1 MRQLQ
6 DRVCVVTGGGGSIGF
21 ASVQAFLAEGAR
33 VMLVD
38 VARDNLDRCMAKLIA
53 DGVAAD
59 RVATQ
64 VADVGSASQ
73 TQGYLRATL
82 ERWGKID
89 VIFSNAGN
97 AGSISPLAEF
107 PEDVFDE
114 VLRVHV
120 RGAFLACKYG
130 IPQMNDGGSVIITS
144 SVVGLRGD
152 PGPYAYITAKHAQ
165 VGLMRSVAKEAAAR
179 RIRVNTIHPGPTRNT
194 FQNQIEQKLST
205 VLGRDAGSFF
215 DDLIP
220 LHRHAAPEEIARSVL
235 FLASEQSSFITGST
249 LVVDGGMTA

>member
-1 MRQLQ
+1 VYVRNK
-6 DRVCVVTGGGGSIGF
+6 RTGL
-21 ASVQAFLAEGAR
+21 LAEALTASSVHPIWCDPPGEGVRHQPDRA
-33 VMLVD
+33 
-38 VARDNLDRCMAKLIA
+38 ARDGFPRHA
-53 DGVAAD
+53 
-59 RVATQ
+59 
-64 VADVGSASQ
+64 
-73 TQGYLRATL
+73 RAV
-82 ERWGKID
+82 GKID
-89 VIFSNAGN
+89 VIVSNAGN

-120 RGAFLACKYG
+120 RGAFVACKYG

-194 FQNQIEQKLST
+194 FHNQIEQKLST
-205 VLGRDAGSFF
+205 V
-215 DDLIP
+215 
-220 LHRHAAPEEIARSVL
+220 
-235 FLASEQSSFITGST
+235 
-249 LVVDGGMTA
+249 